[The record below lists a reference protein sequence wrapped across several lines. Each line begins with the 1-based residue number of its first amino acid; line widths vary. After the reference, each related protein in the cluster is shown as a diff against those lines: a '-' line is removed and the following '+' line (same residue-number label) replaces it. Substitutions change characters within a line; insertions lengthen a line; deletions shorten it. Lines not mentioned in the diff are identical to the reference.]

1 MPLWN
6 STLLF
11 YSEYVENVELS
22 DTTLEKRL
30 FSFPELLLSAISLT
44 EEERKTIEIN
54 IEMFK

>member
-30 FSFPELLLSAISLT
+30 FSFPELLLSALNIT

-54 IEMFK
+54 IEMF